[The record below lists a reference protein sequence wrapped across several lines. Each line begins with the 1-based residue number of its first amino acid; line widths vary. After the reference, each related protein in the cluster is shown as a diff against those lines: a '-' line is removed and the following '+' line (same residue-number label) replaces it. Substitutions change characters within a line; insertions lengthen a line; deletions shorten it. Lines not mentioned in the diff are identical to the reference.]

1 MQSDRVS
8 ALFVWMARIGYFA
21 RGLVFLIIGGFALLA
36 AGGLGSHPEGLRDSL
51 ELIFRHPLVVFLLP
65 AIGIGLGCFAGWR
78 FRQSILDIDQHGSEP
93 YGLIRRAMLTISGLF
108 YVALALATVRI
119 AFEQRPMNENQ
130 SAREWTDWVM
140 SGPLGR
146 IAIALIAMSFVG
158 LAVGL
163 AVKAYRAPFRH
174 RIEAA
179 EGARNWI
186 VALGSFG
193 ILTRAVVFLIIGGF
207 LGAAAYDRDSQQAVS
222 LSGVLR
228 AMQNQEHGGVF
239 LAIAALGLLSFGA
252 FEIIS
257 AALRRVHAPR
267 DA

>member
-1 MQSDRVS
+1 MKSERVS
-8 ALFVWMARIGYFA
+8 GPFVWMARVGYVT

-36 AGGLGSHPEGLRDSL
+36 AGGLGPHPEGLRDSL

-78 FRQSILDIDQHGSEP
+78 FRQSILDVDQHGSEP

-108 YVALALATVRI
+108 YVALALATVRT
-119 AFEQRPMNENQ
+119 AFKQQPVNEDQ
-130 SAREWTDWVM
+130 SAREWTSWVM

-146 IAIALIAMSFVG
+146 TAIALIAITFVG
-158 LAVGL
+158 VAIGL
-163 AVKAYRAPFRH
+163 AVKAYGARFRH
-174 RIEAA
+174 QIEAT
-179 EGARNWI
+179 ESARNWI

-193 ILTRAVVFLIIGGF
+193 ILTRAVVFLITGVF
-207 LGAAAYDRDSQQAVS
+207 LGAAAYDQDSQQAVS

-239 LAIAALGLLSFGA
+239 LAIAALGLLSFGV
-252 FEIIS
+252 FGII
-257 AALRRVHAPR
+257 AAAVRRVHAPS